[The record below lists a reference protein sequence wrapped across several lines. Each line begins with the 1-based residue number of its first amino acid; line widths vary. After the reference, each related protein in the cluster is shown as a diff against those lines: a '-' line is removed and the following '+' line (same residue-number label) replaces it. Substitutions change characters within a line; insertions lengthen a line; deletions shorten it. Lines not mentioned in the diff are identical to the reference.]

1 MYFIYLLRGSIA
13 SAKRK
18 RVDVFFKKIKKEAE
32 MKINIMQITERG
44 MQYSSSEEDWI
55 LEAVDEALDGTVKEC
70 SAQIEL
76 DRYSKRVEAR
86 IRYLLVGTI
95 SCSRCAQDIEVSFS
109 GAEVLLFDP
118 KIESQEEEVEL
129 HVEDLDIGWYDDGK
143 LDLKDVVC
151 ESVVLSFPDRVHCFM
166 DVVRVPASG
175 GCYTPPQKE
184 ERTLE
189 NMFADLLKKQ

>member
-1 MYFIYLLRGSIA
+1 
-13 SAKRK
+13 
-18 RVDVFFKKIKKEAE
+18 

-44 MQYSSSEEDWI
+44 MQLSCSKEDW
-55 LEAVDEALDGTVKEC
+55 AVSAFDEALDGTIKEC
-70 SAQIEL
+70 SAEIEL
-76 DRYSKRVEAR
+76 DRYNKRVEAR
-86 IRYLLVGTI
+86 VRYSLVGTI

-118 KIESQEEEVEL
+118 KQDGEQEEEIEL
-129 HVEDLDIGWYDDGK
+129 HAEDLDIGWYDDGK
-143 LDLKDVVC
+143 LDLKDVIC
-151 ESVVLSFPDRVHCFM
+151 ETVVLSFPDRVHCKM

-175 GCYTPPQKE
+175 GCYTPPEKE